1 MRFSNLFKILLVLT
15 MLAFTMGSCGHK
27 NENVVDKPA
36 NLIQKSKLTEV
47 LIGAYIIESSLYY
60 KNQKGIDLKLYST
73 VYYNALFDK
82 HKITKKQFC
91 ESLTYY
97 LETDK
102 DISKLFLNVINKL
115 MTLQNGPLPKPQQP

>member
-1 MRFSNLFKILLVLT
+1 MRFSNLFKTLLAVIL
-15 MLAFTMGSCGHK
+15 LAFTTGSCGHK
-27 NENVVDKPA
+27 KENVVEKPA
-36 NLIQKSKLTEV
+36 NLIQKSTLTEV
-47 LIGAYIIESSLYY
+47 LIGTYIIESSLYY
-60 KNQKGIDLKLYST
+60 KSQKGIDLKLYST

-102 DISKLFLNVINKL
+102 EVNKLFLNVINKL
-115 MTLQNGPLPKPQQP
+115 MTMQNGPLPKPQQP